1 MRGPTAGHEDDHYSK
16 AYGRFD
22 SHVYAEIRR
31 DAFGD
36 DIGQNNWSTAEE
48 HRRFLDWLRLRS
60 GDRLLDVACGSGG
73 PTIYLASQS
82 GCRALGID
90 NNAQAVAHGTRL
102 SKNMGLTEQIEFA
115 HMDADR
121 PLPLSEASFE
131 AVICL
136 DAINHLAERQRVL
149 ADWARILKP
158 GGRLLFTD
166 CITLT
171 GLISDTE
178 VADRSRIGRYF
189 FAPLGE
195 NARLI
200 GEAGLDLDISEDL
213 TKSLA
218 VLSGRR
224 WRARAARADTLLE
237 LEDRMTYEAHQ
248 KVLRTAETLALEGRL
263 SRFAYLAVKP
273 RQYDSR
279 QRVEVEGQSREEIS

>member
-1 MRGPTAGHEDDHYSK
+1 MDLRAGRDNDHYSK

-22 SHVYAEIRR
+22 SPVYAEIRR
-31 DAFGD
+31 DAYGD

-48 HRRFLDWLRLRS
+48 HRRFLDWLGLRP

-73 PTIYLASQS
+73 PTIYLASQ
-82 GCRALGID
+82 GRFRALGID
-90 NNAQAVAHGTRL
+90 NNAQAVAYATRL
-102 SKNMGLTEQIEFA
+102 SQKMGLEEQVEFA

-121 PLPLSEASFE
+121 PLPLPDASFE

-136 DAINHLAERQRVL
+136 DAINHLANRQHAL
-149 ADWARILKP
+149 EDWARLLKP
-158 GGRLLFTD
+158 DGRLLFTD
-166 CITLT
+166 CVTLT

-178 VADRSRIGRYF
+178 VAARSRIGRYV

-200 GEAGLDLDISEDL
+200 GTAGLQLDISEDL

-224 WRARAARADTLLE
+224 WRARAARAEALLE
-237 LEDRMTYEAHQ
+237 LEDTRTHEAHQ
-248 KVLRTAETLALEGRL
+248 QVLRTAETLALEGRL
-263 SRFAYLAVKP
+263 SRFVYLAVKP
-273 RQYDSR
+273 T
-279 QRVEVEGQSREEIS
+279 

>member
-1 MRGPTAGHEDDHYSK
+1 VGGGSVVRGPSAGQDSDHYSK

-22 SHVYAEIRR
+22 SPVYAEIRR
-31 DAFGD
+31 DAYGD

-48 HRRFLDWLRLRS
+48 HRRFLGWLGLKR

-82 GCRALGID
+82 RCRALGID
-90 NNAQAVAHGTRL
+90 NTAQAVMRATRVSHG
-102 SKNMGLTEQIEFA
+102 MGLKERVEFT

-121 PLPLSEASFE
+121 PLALPDACFE

-136 DAINHLAERQRVL
+136 DAINHLSDRQHAL
-149 ADWARILKP
+149 ADWARVLKP

-166 CITLT
+166 CVTLT

-178 VADRSRIGRYF
+178 VAARSRIGRYI

-195 NARLI
+195 NARFI
-200 GEAGLDLDISEDL
+200 GDAGLRLDNSEDL

-224 WRARAARADTLLE
+224 WRARAARAEALLE
-237 LEDRMTYEAHQ
+237 LEDTMTYEAHQ
-248 KVLRTAETLALEGRL
+248 EVLRTAETLALEGRL
-263 SRFAYLAVKP
+263 SRFAYLAIKP
-273 RQYDSR
+273 T
-279 QRVEVEGQSREEIS
+279 